1 MSKEGRDLVRD
12 AVNDSKQLKEAAL
25 NAAKNQVIEQLA
37 PAIRQLLEKELKGA
51 LSQNE
56 DADRLRRGDKNGDN
70 WPGESHTGFEEAK
83 EKGDTKMSDET
94 KNNQELD
101 MEALASFFPPMAET
115 PEEDPLAAVQ
125 AEDAFGQGGIPTL
138 GTEAKAGAEE
148 EDEEICAPEAPVK
161 EGKKETKKKDDEEKD
176 TMDEEIEISSSE
188 LRKMYEASLQTE
200 VAVTKGFGEMTPMGE
215 LDDVSKDVDK
225 GIADVK
231 KGEHAWDKETP
242 PSKEDFT
249 VKEARA
255 LIARGMAENKALR
268 ENYKKAVAFVK
279 QLATRLHEVNLFNA
293 KVLHV
298 NRILNTNARLTR
310 EQKKVVLESIDKAKS
325 ISEVKSLYETL
336 ASTFAVSVQLSESKT
351 RKPTGNA
358 QAARTSGGADNK
370 VLRESVDRS
379 NNDGFSRLQQLAG
392 LGLINK

>member
-1 MSKEGRDLVRD
+1 MSKEGRDLVSE

-25 NAAKNQVIEQLA
+25 NAAKNQVIEALA
-37 PAIRQLLEKELKGA
+37 PKIRQLLEKELKGA

-101 MEALASFFPPMAET
+101 MEALASFFPPMSEM
-115 PEEDPLAAVQ
+115 PEEDPLADVQ

-138 GTEAKAGAEE
+138 GTEAKGAP
-148 EDEEICAPEAPVK
+148 EDEEEQICAPEAPVK
-161 EGKKETKKKDDEEKD
+161 EGKKKDDDEEKD
-176 TMDEEIEISSSE
+176 TMDEEIEISESE
-188 LRKMYEASLQTE
+188 LKKVYEASLQTE

-215 LDDVSKDVDK
+215 LDDVAKDVDK

-249 VKEARA
+249 VKEARS

-268 ENYKKAVAFVK
+268 ENNKKAMALIQK
-279 QLATRLHEVNLFNA
+279 LASRLHEVNLFNA
-293 KVLHV
+293 KVFHV
-298 NRILNTNARLTR
+298 NRILNTNARLTK
-310 EQKKVVLESIDKAKS
+310 EQKKVVLESLDKAKS

-336 ASTFAVSVQLSESKT
+336 ASTFAVSTQLSESKT
-351 RKPTGNA
+351 RKPVGNA
-358 QAARTSGGADNK
+358 QASRTSGGANQK

-379 NNDGFSRLQQLAG
+379 STEGQQFSRLQQLAG